1 MPSSKPADTSRN
13 KDFYKPRDM
22 PVAGPQKDQPWLK
35 WDEEGEDDYAHFQC
49 FRDLPPPRRTLEN
62 AYAVYTGGV
71 YAGEGRPLA
80 NRHHQH
86 KRFPP
91 SWMQKSR
98 KWRWRERCAAFDVW
112 KEKSILEAERDGTL
126 EAWREMG
133 ERHAREAMALQQ
145 KALERL
151 RSLNPQEL
159 SAAEVRQF
167 LVQAATLER
176 LARGA
181 SLQDMARVQ
190 REKEQEAAR
199 DGYAV
204 ITYVD
209 DWRGDAAKRG
219 ERDARN
225 QNSFYGNGQGA
236 LPQPVQPVEKIEEK
250 PRARKTPRARVPA
263 SPPLPV
269 VAADGGPV
277 AFAPEVSLPGPPPW
291 ATGGPAPAQAV
302 HLPGGGAAVAQDDPG
317 HDAGRGGRDPG

>member
-1 MPSSKPADTSRN
+1 VPGEKKPGASA
-13 KDFYKPRDM
+13 DFYKPRDF
-22 PVAGPQKDQPWLK
+22 PATGPAREQPWLK
-35 WDEEGEDDYAHFQC
+35 WPDEGEDDYAHFQC

-71 YAGEGRPLA
+71 WAGEGRPA
-80 NRHHQH
+80 TGGPQNS
-86 KRFPP
+86 RFPV
-91 SWMQKSR
+91 SWKAKLR
-98 KWRWRERCAAFDVW
+98 KWRWRERSSAFDLW
-112 KEKSILEAERDGTL
+112 REKTQLEAERDGTL
-126 EAWREMG
+126 EAWKEMG

-190 REKEQEAAR
+190 REKEQEAAQ

-209 DWRGDAAKRG
+209 DWRGDGAKRN
-219 ERDARN
+219 ARN

-236 LPQPVQPVEKIEEK
+236 LPTPQTPTEEK
-250 PRARKTPRARVPA
+250 PRAKKPRARPVQP
-263 SPPLPV
+263 SKPVLPV
-269 VAADGGPV
+269 VNADGGPV
-277 AFAPEVSLPGPPPW
+277 GFGAQVSLPGPPPW
-291 ATGGPAPAQAV
+291 ATGGAAPAQAV
-302 HLPGGGAAVAQDDPG
+302 HLPGGGPTVAQDDPG
-317 HDAGRGGRDPG
+317 HDAGSGGGDPR